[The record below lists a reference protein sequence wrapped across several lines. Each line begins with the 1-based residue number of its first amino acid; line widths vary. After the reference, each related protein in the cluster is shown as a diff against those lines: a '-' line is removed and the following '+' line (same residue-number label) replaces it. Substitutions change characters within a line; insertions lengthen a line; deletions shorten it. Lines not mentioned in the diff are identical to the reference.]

1 MEDGRRFQFRL
12 IQHSYISPTAGGI
25 ISTSRFMRLFGVL
38 TFTIGLFLAQG
49 NVAQKI
55 NISNLALGRPA
66 YSSSVYLHP
75 GACSPAK
82 AVDGVT
88 APYTSVDVNNP
99 PFFASNDGDLKPWFS
114 VDLGNLSYISSVVI
128 QNRCDGFDDRMKNA
142 ELRIGNVSIQT
153 SSNTSS
159 IASNGLVWT
168 QTTPLGRCEARPIP
182 FNPPILGQW
191 LTLQN
196 NNSDSFSSPHLQLT
210 EFQVF
215 GVPYM
220 PPPPGPP
227 SPSPPRPLPPYPK
240 PPSPPTPSSP
250 LMPPPPGPPSP
261 SPPRPLPPSP
271 KPPSPPTPSSPLMPP
286 PPGPPS
292 PSPPRPLP
300 PSPKPPSPPTPSSPL
315 MPLPP
320 GPPSP
325 SPPRPL
331 PPSPK
336 PPSPPTPSSP
346 LM

>member
-1 MEDGRRFQFRL
+1 TTPLGRCEARPIPFNPPILGQWLTLQNNNSDSFSSPHLQLTKFQV
-12 IQHSYISPTAGGI
+12 
-25 ISTSRFMRLFGVL
+25 FGVPYMPPPPGPPSPSPPRPL
-38 TFTIGLFLAQG
+38 PPSPKPPSPPTPSSPMP
-49 NVAQKI
+49 

-227 SPSPPRPLPPYPK
+227 SPSPPRPLPP
-240 PPSPPTPSSP
+240 
-250 LMPPPPGPPSP
+250 
-261 SPPRPLPPSP
+261 SP
-271 KPPSPPTPSSPLMPP
+271 KPPSPPTPSSPLM
-286 PPGPPS
+286 
-292 PSPPRPLP
+292 
-300 PSPKPPSPPTPSSPL
+300 
-315 MPLPP
+315 
-320 GPPSP
+320 
-325 SPPRPL
+325 
-331 PPSPK
+331 
-336 PPSPPTPSSP
+336 
-346 LM
+346 